1 LTNKN
6 YAELGD
12 LCTKLAGQ
20 SFHVLAFP
28 CNQFGGQESGSS
40 EEIRRFVTNK
50 LAPIEVDFTVM
61 EKVDVNGQH
70 AHPVWQFLRHNA
82 REIGRAGKAKP
93 VPWNFSKFLVDRQ
106 GRVVR
111 FFGPT
116 VATPKIES
124 AVRAV
129 LSGDLCGAAARP
141 PTVSVASD
149 AVERMPT
156 GSGIYGRLDAV

>member
-93 VPWNFSKFLVDRQ
+93 YQ
-106 GRVVR
+106 
-111 FFGPT
+111 
-116 VATPKIES
+116 
-124 AVRAV
+124 
-129 LSGDLCGAAARP
+129 RP

-156 GSGIYGRLDAV
+156 GSGI